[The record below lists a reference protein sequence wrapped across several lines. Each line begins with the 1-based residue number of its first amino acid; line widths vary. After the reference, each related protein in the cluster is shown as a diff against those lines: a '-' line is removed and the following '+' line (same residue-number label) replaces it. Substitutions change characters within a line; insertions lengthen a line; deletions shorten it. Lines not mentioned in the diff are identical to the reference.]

1 MKMPE
6 VSLLEWQRRFET
18 EEACAAALV
27 QVRWPNGFICPVCA
41 GNTYS
46 YITSRHTYQCGHCHH
61 QTSITA
67 GTIFHSTNLPL
78 VKWFWAIYLC
88 ASDKGGISALRLSK
102 HIAVTWRTAH
112 RILRKIRTVMSHR
125 DSIYRLEGLIESDD
139 ALVGGKKAG
148 KRGRGALGKT
158 PILVAVENR
167 DKKAGFM
174 AAELVEAVNK
184 ESVRVFCQR
193 HLKGGQQVRTDA
205 FPALN
210 AIGEDHIHDKKVT
223 PPEQAGIWLPLV
235 HIVIGNLKTFLNG
248 TFHGVTRR
256 YLQEYIGEYC
266 YRFNRRFW
274 EHELPMRLLNAC
286 LAHVPVS

>member
-1 MKMPE
+1 MLYE
-6 VSLLEWQRRFET
+6 V
-18 EEACAAALV
+18 
-27 QVRWPNGFICPVCA
+27 
-41 GNTYS
+41 
-46 YITSRHTYQCGHCHH
+46 IT
-61 QTSITA
+61 
-67 GTIFHSTNLPL
+67 
-78 VKWFWAIYLC
+78 
-88 ASDKGGISALRLSK
+88 
-102 HIAVTWRTAH
+102 
-112 RILRKIRTVMSHR
+112 
-125 DSIYRLEGLIESDD
+125 
-139 ALVGGKKAG
+139 

-174 AAELVEAVNK
+174 AAELVKAVNK

-266 YRFNRRFW
+266 YRFNRRITSYNVCYTKLLRHHSGPRVDFNINPGSRQVL
-274 EHELPMRLLNAC
+274 ENVVAIGGLMDLIKAGAKVHQSGCMGCIGMGQAPGTGQVSLRTFPRNFPGRSGTKGDKVYLCSPETAAAAALKGVITDPRLLGRITSYNVC
-286 LAHVPVS
+286 YTKLLRN